1 MIAGMT
7 LSVFVHVVLS
17 LIGILSGFIVVFG
30 LLANKRLV
38 GMTHIFLAT
47 TILTSVTGF
56 FLPAK
61 HFMPSHALGILSLI
75 ALMVAVVAWYSKN
88 LAGGWRR
95 GFAISAVI
103 ALYLNFF
110 VLIAQSFMKVPALH
124 ELAPTGTEG
133 PFKIAQL
140 VALVIFLLLGIG
152 AARNFRSA

>member
-1 MIAGMT
+1 MIAVMT